1 MSKPTIN
8 KVTSQD
14 DRKLP
19 VFEEFDQIAK
29 AIKARAYDL
38 FARRGYKEGHDMED
52 WLTAQREYCWPA
64 AELVELDKEYDIK
77 VALAG
82 FEPDD
87 ITVTATPTELLVKAC
102 HKDEDA
108 GNDDGNGQR
117 VRWTEFHSNEVYR
130 QIPLP
135 GSTDVD
141 KVQANFSHGMLEVK
155 LPKAGGK
162 PDSKKKVKIS
172 SAA

>member
-1 MSKPTIN
+1 M
-8 KVTSQD
+8 
-14 DRKLP
+14 
-19 VFEEFDQIAK
+19 
-29 AIKARAYDL
+29 
-38 FARRGYKEGHDMED
+38 
-52 WLTAQREYCWPA
+52 
-64 AELVELDKEYDIK
+64 K

-102 HKDEDA
+102 HKDESASKDE
-108 GNDDGNGQR
+108 GDGSK
-117 VRWTEFHSNEVYR
+117 VRWTEFHSNQVYR

-135 GSTDVD
+135 GSTDVN

-162 PDSKKKVKIS
+162 PDAKKKVKIS